1 MLINSVKWVGGGGGE
16 DALRSVVK
24 VMYAPEEDI
33 HQPTSPMQEEFYT
46 PFW

>member
-1 MLINSVKWVGGGGGE
+1 MLINSVKWVGGLR

-24 VMYAPEEDI
+24 VIYAPEEDI
-33 HQPTSPMQEEFYT
+33 HQPTSPIQEELHT